1 MPVYNFADKTIEKIH
16 RIILTVIIYESNTNR
31 LKYNELISVSLE
43 ILTILELLTVLKEKE
58 KNSKYLSD
66 KYLELLGIVQLKGV
80 EPSWT

>member
-1 MPVYNFADKTIEKIH
+1 MKGE
-16 RIILTVIIYESNTNR
+16 VIIYESNTNR

-58 KNSKYLSD
+58 KSSKYLSD